1 MELVSVTEGVDY
13 VSSILSADP
22 PTRRLN
28 SRETIAELLLADLG
42 ELPTVSPYLIVCD
55 ILGYINL
62 SNRSRYEPL
71 PMILSSIS
79 HFAKAVAKK
88 NAVVA

>member
-1 MELVSVTEGVDY
+1 MTEGVDY
-13 VSSILSADP
+13 VSSILSPDP

-55 ILGYINL
+55 ILGCIYL